1 MKHKLQRLLSTV
13 LAGCFLL
20 VGNVPL
26 ALAQQSGTQG
36 VEINDTQFPDE
47 KFRTYIKEN
56 LDKND
61 DDTLSTEE
69 AGAVTY
75 LYLNYAGISDLTGIE
90 HFPNLKTLHVE
101 LNRLTTLDVSQNKKL
116 AALYAGNNQLTS
128 LTLPNQQ
135 ANDTLTHLDVLPISS
150 LRWI

>member
-56 LDKND
+56 LDKNE
-61 DDTLSTEE
+61 DDTRNSTGLPPWTFHKTKSSQRCMR
-69 AGAVTY
+69 AT
-75 LYLNYAGISDLTGIE
+75 IS
-90 HFPNLKTLHVE
+90 
-101 LNRLTTLDVSQNKKL
+101 
-116 AALYAGNNQLTS
+116 
-128 LTLPNQQ
+128 
-135 ANDTLTHLDVLPISS
+135 
-150 LRWI
+150 